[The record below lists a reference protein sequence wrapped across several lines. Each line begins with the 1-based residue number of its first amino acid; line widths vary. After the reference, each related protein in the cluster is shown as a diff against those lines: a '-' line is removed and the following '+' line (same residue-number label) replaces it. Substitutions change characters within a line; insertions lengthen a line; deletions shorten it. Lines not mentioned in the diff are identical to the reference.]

1 MVEQNQRCLVA
12 HLPLNETLKERSMS
26 ESNSMS
32 RRDALKGFVLLCG
45 AAGALG
51 VNREAQAADL
61 PHLSP
66 EDPTAKALGYHE
78 DAKAVDK
85 KKFTTYAAGQQ
96 CATCLQFQGKPG
108 DAYSGCNI
116 FAGKAVN
123 ANGWCQV
130 WVKKG

>member
-1 MVEQNQRCLVA
+1 
-12 HLPLNETLKERSMS
+12 MS

-45 AAGALG
+45 GAGTLAAT
-51 VNREAQAADL
+51 REAQAADL
-61 PHLSP
+61 PHLSA

-78 DAKAVDK
+78 DNKTVEKAKFA
-85 KKFTTYAAGQQ
+85 TYAAGQQ
-96 CATCLQFQGKPG
+96 CSTCMQFQGKPG
-108 DAYSGCNI
+108 DAFGGCNI

-130 WVKKG
+130 WVKKA